1 MKKRIVIIIV
11 IIVLVIGMIWRL
23 ASNKKKIDEAGKPK
37 AVNTNIQIPVTVES
51 VALGDVN
58 SQLIKTG
65 NLIPFKEAD
74 ITAISAGR
82 LTSVNFNLGS
92 HVSEGGVVATV
103 DTRTLELNL
112 EQAKLTKSKA
122 DKDFS
127 RYKTLLEGEATTEVT
142 FQDAKLTS
150 QNAANQIEL
159 LQKQIADNHIKS
171 PISGQVV
178 SKNKEGGEF
187 VALGT
192 VLGHVVDI
200 SRLKVDVSVG
210 EGDVYTVKVGDKVL
224 VTSDVFPGKT
234 ITGNVYFISN
244 QGDAAHNYKVEILL
258 TNNAEALKAGTF
270 VNVDFSRQSAQKLM
284 TIPRNA
290 LVDGVNNPQVY
301 VVENGKAVI
310 RKITLGKELSGR
322 YEVLDGLKAGEQIIT
337 GGQINLAN
345 GTAVSVS
352 VSK

>member
-1 MKKRIVIIIV
+1 MNKRIITIIV
-11 IIVLVIGMIWRL
+11 ILVVVAAVVWRL
-23 ASNKKKIDEAGKPK
+23 ASQKKKIDEAGKPK
-37 AVNTNIQIPVTVES
+37 AKPANIHIPVTAET
-51 VALGDVN
+51 VALQDIS

-74 ITAISAGR
+74 ITAISSGK
-82 LTSVNFNLGS
+82 LTAVNFNLGS
-92 HVSEGGVVATV
+92 RVAAGATVATV

-112 EQAKLTKSKA
+112 QQAQLTKAKQE
-122 DKDFS
+122 KDYK
-127 RYKTLLEGEATTEVT
+127 RYEALLQGEATTEVT
-142 FQDAKLTS
+142 FQDAKLS
-150 QNAANQIEL
+150 AQNAATQIEL

-178 SKNKEGGEF
+178 SKVKEAGEF

-200 SRLKVDVSVG
+200 SRLKVDVLVG
-210 EGDVYTVKVGDKVL
+210 EADVYTIKNGDKVT
-224 VTSDVFPGKT
+224 VTSDIFPGKT
-234 ITGNVYFISN
+234 IAGSVYFISN

-258 TNNAEALKAGTF
+258 NNTANEALKAGTF
-270 VNVDFSRQSAQKLM
+270 VNVDFSKESAQKLM

-301 VVENGKAVI
+301 VVENGKATL
-310 RKITLGKELSGR
+310 RTITLGKEISGR
-322 YEVLDGLKAGEQIIT
+322 YEVLTGLQAGEQVIT
-337 GGQINLAN
+337 GGQINLTD
-345 GTAVSVS
+345 GTAVK

>member
-1 MKKRIVIIIV
+1 MKKRIITIVIIIV
-11 IIVLVIGMIWRL
+11 LIVGMVWRL
-23 ASNKKKIDEAGKPK
+23 ASNKKKIVEAGKPK
-37 AVNTNIQIPVTVES
+37 AVNTNIQIPVTIETI
-51 VALGDVN
+51 ALGDVN

-74 ITAISAGR
+74 ITAISAGK

-92 HVSEGGVVATV
+92 HVAEGGVVATV

-112 EQAKLTKSKA
+112 EQAKLTKAKA
-122 DKDFS
+122 EKDFA

-150 QNAANQIEL
+150 QNAGNQIEL

-200 SRLKVDVSVG
+200 SRLKVDVLVG
-210 EGDVYTVKVGDKVL
+210 EGDVYSIKMGDKVM
-224 VTSDVFPGKT
+224 VSSDVFPGKT
-234 ITGNVYFISN
+234 INGSVYFISN

-258 TNNAEALKAGTF
+258 NNTPQESLKAGTF
-270 VNVDFSRQSAQKLM
+270 VNVDFSRKSAEKLM
-284 TIPRNA
+284 TIARNA

-301 VVENGKAVI
+301 VVENGKATL

-322 YEVLDGLKAGEQIIT
+322 YEVLEGLKTGEQVIT

-345 GTAVSVS
+345 GTTVS